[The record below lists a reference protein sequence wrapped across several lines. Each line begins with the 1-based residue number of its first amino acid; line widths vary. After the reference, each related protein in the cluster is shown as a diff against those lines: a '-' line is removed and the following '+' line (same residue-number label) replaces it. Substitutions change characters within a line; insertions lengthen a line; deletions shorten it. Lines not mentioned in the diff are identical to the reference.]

1 VDYINQIVLEGT
13 DQYDWKPQ
21 IEISKKLKNLARKYE
36 IVLVSPYQ
44 IDATGEARFAKGILD
59 AADIALTMEAHD
71 KETNAIS
78 FDTTKIRGGKEM
90 AFTCP
95 IDWDTLR
102 ISPQSVDK
110 PAAKEV
116 VKKAGKK
123 SKSEDLKQDDTSA
136 DLPWN

>member
-1 VDYINQIVLEGT
+1 
-13 DQYDWKPQ
+13 
-21 IEISKKLKNLARKYE
+21 
-36 IVLVSPYQ
+36 VSPYQ
-44 IDATGEARFAKGILD
+44 IDANGEARFAKGILD

-78 FDTTKIRGGKEM
+78 FATTKIRGGKEM

-110 PAAKEV
+110 PQAKEPIKK
-116 VKKAGKK
+116 VKKHNEEAQVTK
-123 SKSEDLKQDDTSA
+123 DDKA
-136 DLPWN
+136 DLPWNA

>member
-1 VDYINQIVLEGT
+1 
-13 DQYDWKPQ
+13 
-21 IEISKKLKNLARKYE
+21 
-36 IVLVSPYQ
+36 
-44 IDATGEARFAKGILD
+44 
-59 AADIALTMEAHD
+59 
-71 KETNAIS
+71 
-78 FDTTKIRGGKEM
+78 M

-123 SKSEDLKQDDTSA
+123 THTTDLKQNDTAS

>member
-1 VDYINQIVLEGT
+1 MHNNWTNRGLT
-13 DQYDWKPQ
+13 FKH
-21 IEISKKLKNLARKYE
+21 
-36 IVLVSPYQ
+36 
-44 IDATGEARFAKGILD
+44 GEARFAKGILD

-78 FDTTKIRGGKEM
+78 FDTTKIRGGREM

-110 PAAKEV
+110 PAAKEP
-116 VKKAGKK
+116 VKKTGKK
-123 SKSEDLKQDDTSA
+123 EKQDLKQDDASS
-136 DLPWN
+136 DLPWNA

>member
-1 VDYINQIVLEGT
+1 
-13 DQYDWKPQ
+13 
-21 IEISKKLKNLARKYE
+21 
-36 IVLVSPYQ
+36 
-44 IDATGEARFAKGILD
+44 
-59 AADIALTMEAHD
+59 MEAHD

-78 FDTTKIRGGKEM
+78 FETTKIRGGKEM

-123 SKSEDLKQDDTSA
+123 IKSDELKQDDTAS

>member
-1 VDYINQIVLEGT
+1 
-13 DQYDWKPQ
+13 
-21 IEISKKLKNLARKYE
+21 
-36 IVLVSPYQ
+36 
-44 IDATGEARFAKGILD
+44 
-59 AADIALTMEAHD
+59 
-71 KETNAIS
+71 
-78 FDTTKIRGGKEM
+78 M

-123 SKSEDLKQDDTSA
+123 TKTDDLKQDDTSS

>member
-1 VDYINQIVLEGT
+1 
-13 DQYDWKPQ
+13 
-21 IEISKKLKNLARKYE
+21 
-36 IVLVSPYQ
+36 
-44 IDATGEARFAKGILD
+44 
-59 AADIALTMEAHD
+59 MEAHD

-78 FDTTKIRGGKEM
+78 FETTKIRGGKEM

-123 SKSEDLKQDDTSA
+123 AHTTDLKQNDTAS